1 MRWNVGIKGDMKMK
15 KNKQKTAMTPVE
27 LSSFC
32 SQISL
37 MLKAGMPL
45 DAGLELLASN
55 RNEKEA
61 EAFGKMHQSMLETG
75 SLYDAMEKDGRFPEY
90 LVEMTGIGER
100 TGHLEDVMRGM
111 TAYYEREARM
121 KDALRN
127 AVAYPLVLGSMLVVI
142 VLILLWK
149 VLPVFRRVLSSMG
162 VSAAQS
168 GGGLMQVGATIGWIV
183 LAVVGVVLLG
193 VLACLILAKTK
204 VKDKMMRILRKL
216 IPALG
221 DLSMHIS
228 GSRVASVLSMML
240 SSGFLMED
248 ALNTVPRVLDDSEAV
263 EKVKAIGEKINMGE
277 TFSDAIAVSGLFDE
291 LHTRLLQT
299 GVMTGSEDMVME
311 KIAATYEEETEVSIA
326 RIIAV
331 IEPTVV
337 ALLSIVIG
345 AVLLSVMLPM
355 ASILTSLL

>member
-1 MRWNVGIKGDMKMK
+1 MKNQK
-15 KNKQKTAMTPVE
+15 DNKAMTPVE
-27 LSSFC
+27 LSNFC

-45 DAGLELLASN
+45 ETGLELMAEKKENKDAASF
-55 RNEKEA
+55 A
-61 EAFGKMHQSMLETG
+61 AMHESMLETG
-75 SLYDAMEKDGRFPEY
+75 SLYNAMEKDGRFPEY
-90 LVEMTGIGER
+90 LVEMTGIGEK

-127 AVAYPLVLGSMLVVI
+127 AVAYPLVLGSMLVII

-162 VSAAQS
+162 VGASDTNNS
-168 GGGLMQVGATIGWIV
+168 LMQLGANIGWIV
-183 LAVVGVVLLG
+183 LVIVGVVLLG
-193 VLACLILAKTK
+193 VVICLVLSKTPAR
-204 VKDKMMRILRKL
+204 DKMMRLLRKC
-216 IPALG
+216 IPAFG
-221 DLSMHIS
+221 DLSMRIS

-248 ALNTVPRVLDDSEAV
+248 ALNTVPRVLDDAEAV
-263 EKVKAIGEKINMGE
+263 EKVKAIGEKINQGE
-277 TFSDAIAVSGLFDE
+277 TFSDAIAVSGLFDDM
-291 LHTRLLQT
+291 HTRLLQT

-311 KIAATYEEETEVSIA
+311 KISATYEEETENSIA

-337 ALLSIVIG
+337 ALLSVVIG

-355 ASILTSLL
+355 ASVLTSLL

>member
-1 MRWNVGIKGDMKMK
+1 MK
-15 KNKQKTAMTPVE
+15 KKNEKNIRTPAE

-45 DAGLELLASN
+45 DAGLELLADN
-55 RNEKEA
+55 KDPKEA
-61 EAFGKMHQSMLETG
+61 ARFGAMHACLLENG
-75 SLYDAMEKDGRFPEY
+75 SLYDAMQKDGTFPEY
-90 LVEMTGIGER
+90 LVEMTGIGEK

-142 VLILLWK
+142 VLILLWQ
-149 VLPVFRRVLSSMG
+149 VLPVFRRVLASMG
-162 VSAAQS
+162 VSSSQT
-168 GGGLMQVGATIGWIV
+168 GGGLMQVGANIGWIV
-183 LAVVGVVLLG
+183 LAVVGIALLG
-193 VLACLILAKTK
+193 VVACLVLSKTPL
-204 VKDKMMRILRKL
+204 KDKMMRILRKAL
-216 IPALG
+216 PALR
-221 DLSMHIS
+221 DLSMRIS

-248 ALNTVPRVLDDSEAV
+248 ALNTVPRVLDDGEAV

-277 TFSDAIAVSGLFDE
+277 TFSDAIAASGLFDE

-311 KIAATYEEETEVSIA
+311 KIAATYEEETEASIA
-326 RIIAV
+326 RIIAI

>member
-1 MRWNVGIKGDMKMK
+1 M
-15 KNKQKTAMTPVE
+15 E
-27 LSSFC
+27 LSNFC

-37 MLKAGMPL
+37 MLRAGMPL
-45 DAGLELLASN
+45 ETGLEVMAAKRENKAVYSYEN
-55 RNEKEA
+55 
-61 EAFGKMHQSMLETG
+61 MHQSMLQTG
-75 SLYDAMEKDGRFPEY
+75 SLYEAMKAEGAFPEY

-111 TAYYEREARM
+111 TAYYERESRM

-127 AVAYPLVLGSMLVVI
+127 AITYPLVLGSMLLLI

-162 VSAAQS
+162 VATSETS
-168 GGGLMQVGATIGWIV
+168 SNLMQLGATIGWIV
-183 LAVVGVVLLG
+183 LAVVGTVLIGVVVCLL
-193 VLACLILAKTK
+193 LLKTPLR
-204 VKDKMMRILRKL
+204 DKLMRILRKC
-216 IPALG
+216 IPAMG
-221 DLSMHIS
+221 DLSMRIS

-248 ALNTVPRVLDDSEAV
+248 ALETVPRVLDDGEAV
-263 EKVKAIGEKINMGE
+263 EKVKKVSDKINQGDM
-277 TFSDAIAVSGLFDE
+277 FSDAVASSGLFDE

-299 GVMTGSEDMVME
+299 GVMTGSEDMVMA
-311 KIAATYEEETEVSIA
+311 KIAATYEEETENSIA
-326 RIIAV
+326 RIVAI

-337 ALLSIVIG
+337 ALLSVVIG

-355 ASILTSLL
+355 ASILTGLL

>member
-1 MRWNVGIKGDMKMK
+1 MK
-15 KNKQKTAMTPVE
+15 KSKAKKNMTPME
-27 LSSFC
+27 LSNFC

-37 MLKAGMPL
+37 MLRAGMPL
-45 DAGLELLASN
+45 ETGLEVMAAKRENKAVYSYEN
-55 RNEKEA
+55 
-61 EAFGKMHQSMLETG
+61 MHQSMLQTG
-75 SLYDAMEKDGRFPEY
+75 SLYEAMKAEGAFPEY

-111 TAYYEREARM
+111 TAYYERESRM

-127 AVAYPLVLGSMLVVI
+127 AITYPLVLGSMLLLI

-162 VSAAQS
+162 VATSETS
-168 GGGLMQVGATIGWIV
+168 SNLMQLGATIGWIV
-183 LAVVGVVLLG
+183 LAVVGTVLIGVVVCLL
-193 VLACLILAKTK
+193 LLKTPLR
-204 VKDKMMRILRKL
+204 DKLMRILRKC
-216 IPALG
+216 IPAMG
-221 DLSMHIS
+221 DLSMRIS

-248 ALNTVPRVLDDSEAV
+248 ALETVPRVLDDGEAV
-263 EKVKAIGEKINMGE
+263 EKVKKVSDKIDQGDM
-277 TFSDAIAVSGLFDE
+277 FSDAVASSGLFDE

-299 GVMTGSEDMVME
+299 GVMTGSEDMVMA
-311 KIAATYEEETEVSIA
+311 KIAATYEEETENSIA
-326 RIIAV
+326 RIVAI

-337 ALLSIVIG
+337 ALLSVVIG

-355 ASILTSLL
+355 ASILTGLL

>member
-1 MRWNVGIKGDMKMK
+1 M
-15 KNKQKTAMTPVE
+15 E
-27 LSSFC
+27 LSNFC

-45 DAGLELLASN
+45 ETGLEVMSGK
-55 RNEKEA
+55 KENNTVYSYQN
-61 EAFGKMHQSMLETG
+61 MHENILQTG
-75 SLYDAMEKDGRFPEY
+75 SLYEAMKAEGAFPEY
-90 LVEMTGIGER
+90 LVEMTGIGEK

-111 TAYYEREARM
+111 TAYYERESRM

-127 AVAYPLVLGSMLVVI
+127 AITYPLVLGGMLLLI

-162 VSAAQS
+162 VAASQTS
-168 GGGLMQVGATIGWIV
+168 SSLMQLGATIGWIV
-183 LAVVGVVLLG
+183 LVVVGVMLVG
-193 VLACLILAKTK
+193 VIVCLILMKTPL
-204 VKDKMMRILRKL
+204 KDKLMRLLRKA
-216 IPALG
+216 IPAMG
-221 DLSMHIS
+221 NLSMRIS

-248 ALNTVPRVLDDSEAV
+248 ALETVPRVLDDNEAV
-263 EKVKAIGEKINMGE
+263 EKVKKVSEKINNGE
-277 TFSDAIAVSGLFDE
+277 MFSDAVAASGLFDE

-311 KIAATYEEETEVSIA
+311 KIAATYEEETENSIA
-326 RIIAV
+326 RIVAI

-337 ALLSIVIG
+337 ALLSVVIG

-355 ASILTSLL
+355 ASILTGLL